1 MNSAKQKLGVLGAER
16 KLGVLGA
23 ERKLGVLGAIGVATL
38 SFFMLTAGSCSRE
51 RVESMNKMNEG
62 VILAQQKQFVGAV
75 EALERASALDPANDE
90 AFWNLAIVHMQMQKY
105 EPARDDLQ
113 KAIAIAPES
122 AGYQFK
128 LGEILIE
135 LEDWNGAKQALEKA
149 VSLDATLFKAYYKL
163 GRVHEEL
170 AIAEDGN
177 ENLQAAL
184 RRYTEAIQKGPR
196 FLEAYSALGRLYADL
211 GYLDQAVQV
220 LRSAQ
225 TVALEG
231 TEESATTHALLG
243 SIYQQ
248 QNKPED
254 AVREFRAALAI
265 VPGMPD
271 ALFSLGWTYA
281 QQGNK
286 EEASRFLKKYVD
298 VAGANAPAH
307 YVKAAR
313 DRLNELTEGH

>member
-1 MNSAKQKLGVLGAER
+1 MNRFTAVT
-16 KLGVLGA
+16 
-23 ERKLGVLGAIGVATL
+23 VATL
-38 SFFMLTAGSCSRE
+38 SFLVLTAGSCSRE
-51 RVESMNKMNEG
+51 HVESMNKMNEG
-62 VILAQQKQFVGAV
+62 VIYAQQRQYVAAI
-75 EALERASALDPANDE
+75 EALERSTAIDPGNDE
-90 AFWNLAIVHMQMQKY
+90 AFWNLAIVHMEMQKY
-105 EPARDDLQ
+105 EQARDDLQ
-113 KAIAIAPES
+113 KAIAIAPTA

-128 LGEILIE
+128 LGEVLIQ

-149 VSLDATLFKAYYKL
+149 VQTDPTLFKAYYKL

-170 AIAEDGN
+170 AIAEDGT
-177 ENLQAAL
+177 ENSQAAL

-220 LRSAQ
+220 LQAAQ
-225 TVALEG
+225 QVALEG

-243 SIYQQ
+243 SIFQQ
-248 QNKPED
+248 QHKPED
-254 AVREFRAALAI
+254 AIREFRAALAI

-281 QQGNK
+281 EQGNR

-313 DRLNELTEGH
+313 DRLNGYVEGH